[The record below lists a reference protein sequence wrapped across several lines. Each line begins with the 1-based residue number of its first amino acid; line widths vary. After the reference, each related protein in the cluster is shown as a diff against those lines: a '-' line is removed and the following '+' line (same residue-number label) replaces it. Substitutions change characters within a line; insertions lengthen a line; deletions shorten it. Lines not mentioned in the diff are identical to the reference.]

1 MSGRKD
7 RPGPPSTVWTAAT
20 LLRLAAAP
28 AFLALVAT
36 LVLGTVLAGIE
47 GSPSVAPN
55 AWLLFIGGL
64 ALWFCWRV
72 LTTALPP
79 GRASAF
85 DSVRDRPAE
94 AATRLPEI
102 VDIEAVLLDAEWS
115 WTGVDHG
122 LRPLLRRIA
131 AARLLEKHQLDLE
144 SQPEASRHVL
154 GEELW
159 ALVGPDRVGPAGA
172 AAAADPSPAGA
183 DTRPRRSAKRRSD
196 HRRGMPRE
204 TIKRAIELL
213 EAL

>member
-1 MSGRKD
+1 MSGRKG
-7 RPGPPSTVWTAAT
+7 RPGPASTAAT

-55 AWLLFIGGL
+55 AWLLFLGGL

-94 AATRLPEI
+94 TATRLPEI

-115 WTGVDHG
+115 WTGVEHG

-159 ALVGPDRVGPAGA
+159 ALVGPGRVGPAGA
-172 AAAADPSPAGA
+172 GRAGPSTARGA
-183 DTRPRRSAKRRSD
+183 DAQAPPSARRRSD

>member
-1 MSGRKD
+1 MRRRKG
-7 RPGPPSTVWTAAT
+7 RPGPASTAAT

-36 LVLGTVLAGIE
+36 LVLATVLAAIE

-55 AWLLFIGGL
+55 AWLLFLGGL

-94 AATRLPEI
+94 TATRLPEI

-115 WTGVDHG
+115 WTGVEHG
-122 LRPLLRRIA
+122 LRPLVRRIA

-159 ALVGPDRVGPAGA
+159 ALVGPDRVVPSGA
-172 AAAADPSPAGA
+172 AATAGSPTPAGGA
-183 DTRPRRSAKRRSD
+183 DAGPPRSAKRRAD